1 MTRPRWQHSVR
12 AVKGTTLARVIRRS
26 FRIGLWLGLLAG
38 ICFALSK
45 ILRSRAEPSAVID
58 LGRPTSSGAHQWPPL
73 EAAVPTPTP
82 VPVPEPD
89 IEPLIATE
97 EPGLVTIG
105 DEPLQEP
112 EPEVVATPA
121 SEPEPE
127 PAPAT
132 TPAPVAK
139 KQLVR
144 KAQAEKA
151 ALVTWVDPEG
161 NICPKSHPVKGKLS
175 SMIFQVPGNFAY
187 DRTKPDRC
195 YESGAAAAADGLRPA
210 KR

>member
-1 MTRPRWQHSVR
+1 M
-12 AVKGTTLARVIRRS
+12 IRRS

-38 ICFALSK
+38 AGIALAK
-45 ILRSRAEPSAVID
+45 LFRPKPEPSAVID
-58 LGRPTSSGAHQWPPL
+58 LGTTVTPPTRDWPPL
-73 EAAVPTPTP
+73 EAAVATPTP

-89 IEPLIATE
+89 VEPVVAAE

-112 EPEVVATPA
+112 EPERVSQPA
-121 SEPEPE
+121 
-127 PAPAT
+127 
-132 TPAPVAK
+132 AK
-139 KQLVR
+139 KPAVR
-144 KAQAEKA
+144 KKA
-151 ALVTWVDPEG
+151 APKKKLEPWIDPEG
-161 NICPKSHPVKGKLS
+161 NICPDSHPVKGKLS

-195 YESGAAAAADGLRPA
+195 YESANAATADGMRPA